1 MPLRPF
7 SLRPDSLQEA
17 PERGGASGICL
28 RLRTERTEQL
38 LLVSQLSVAN
48 VPDVADYTAPE
59 FAAAALITIDT
70 QRDVLDGQPLER
82 VPFGCASAWA
92 GAAKLCLGTSAPAAS
107 AVAAAVGASRPRAPS
122 SATSS
127 RACAP
132 ACGDDHSR
140 RQRPNEPSGASIG
153 FHEYAT
159 RWLQAKVDGVIG
171 AKPIDA
177 NTEADYRSR
186 LSCHLVP
193 FFGPYPLSEIDR
205 ALCLQFKAHKL
216 REAQELCEAIAAGA
230 EIRDRRGRRL
240 VPLSPASI
248 RKLIDMLAAVLD
260 DAIEDQY
267 IDRNPARG
275 GRMRVHVAKPDHSF
289 LEMDELAL
297 LLDAAGAQDESLRE
311 VKPPP
316 ALGLTTAL
324 VAQLLA
330 QGYRPSQIAKRADL
344 AKSTVSHHMSRLK
357 ANAGRGYVG
366 RRVAVEILGRA
377 GVRVS
382 ELCDMRIG
390 HVRLHDPNGA
400 RFRIPDAK
408 TESGIREVQMSP
420 DLLEAIIEHLDRLR
434 RIGAP
439 TGPENYLVPNLR
451 GGRIDR
457 QRVAEIVGAAAV
469 SASETMRRRGLP
481 PLPHVTPHSLRRT
494 YISIALLA
502 NNFDVKWV
510 MAQVGHADSKMT
522 MDVYAQL
529 EQRVK
534 RDHGANFDRLVRDAR
549 DIRGDATPRPRL
561 GSIGNE
567 KVTGPQKGPDHHPE
581 EAESSDLK
589 SAPEQGQDQ
598 MARLGI
604 EPRTPRFSVVCS
616 TN

>member
-1 MPLRPF
+1 MARV
-7 SLRPDSLQEA
+7 
-17 PERGGASGICL
+17 GSGTFYTSTL
-28 RLRTERTEQL
+28 SDGTRAFRLRFSVGGRREIVSLHERPGCECGCGGGWDEPAARTEL
-38 LLVSQLSVAN
+38 GN
-48 VPDVADYTAPE
+48 VLA
-59 FAAAALITIDT
+59 
-70 QRDVLDGQPLER
+70 R
-82 VPFGCASAWA
+82 VRA
-92 GAAKLCLGTSAPAAS
+92 G
-107 AVAAAVGASRPRAPS
+107 VW
-122 SATSS
+122 
-127 RACAP
+127 
-132 ACGDDHSR
+132 
-140 RQRPNEPSGASIG
+140 QRPQPQAARNEPSGGSIG

-171 AKPIDA
+171 VKPIDA

-193 FFGPYPLSEIDR
+193 FFGPYTLSQIDR

-216 REAQELCEAIAAGA
+216 REAQELREAIAAGA
-230 EIRDRRGRRL
+230 EIRDSRGRRL

-260 DAIEDQY
+260 DAIEDEY

-275 GRMRVHVAKPDHSF
+275 GRMRVHVAKPNRTF

-311 VKPPP
+311 VKPPS
-316 ALGLTTAL
+316 ALGLSTAL

-330 QGYRPSQIAKRADL
+330 QGYRPSQIAKRLDL
-344 AKSTVSHHMSRLK
+344 AKSTVSYHMSRLK

-366 RRVAVEILGRA
+366 RRVTVEILGRA

-439 TGPENYLVPNLR
+439 TGPEDYLVPNLR
-451 GGRIDR
+451 WGRIDR
-457 QRVAEIVGAAAV
+457 QRVAEIVREAAA
-469 SASETMRRRGLP
+469 SASESMRRRGMP

-529 EQRVK
+529 EQRAK
-534 RDHGANFDRLVRDAR
+534 RDHGASFDQLVRDAR
-549 DIRGDATPRPRL
+549 GLRGEREQMPEA

-567 KVTGPQKGPDHHPE
+567 KVTGPKMGPNLRPREPDTSDSKTIE
-581 EAESSDLK
+581 EQAKDE
-589 SAPEQGQDQ
+589 